1 MSDGCSIFSQVP
13 QWPSPALFMN
23 ASAAIADP
31 LLRQACGRRAHP
43 SVLRRTARVR
53 LRTSGLR
60 APLSRRGSAI
70 SRRTVMNNAGS
81 QLEFEGTVRETHAEA
96 HSVIVVFYNRSR
108 TDIGAVR
115 DVMKALPDHCA
126 GRGIEK

>member
-60 APLSRRGSAI
+60 APRAALATRLRDFA
-70 SRRTVMNNAGS
+70 T
-81 QLEFEGTVRETHAEA
+81 
-96 HSVIVVFYNRSR
+96 NR
-108 TDIGAVR
+108 
-115 DVMKALPDHCA
+115 H
-126 GRGIEK
+126 E